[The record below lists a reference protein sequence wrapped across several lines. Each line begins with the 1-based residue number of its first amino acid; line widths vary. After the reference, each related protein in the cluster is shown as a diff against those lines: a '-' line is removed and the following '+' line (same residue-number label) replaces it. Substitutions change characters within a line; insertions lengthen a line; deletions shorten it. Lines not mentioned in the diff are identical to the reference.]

1 VGIPTNQ
8 PDAEKDLRQ
17 RAELLAERVN
27 AKPRADEA
35 DSVPNGYSLLVH
47 ELLVHK
53 LELEM
58 QNEELRRAQTKLEI
72 QRARYFDLY
81 DLAPVGYFS
90 VSVPGLILEANL
102 TAITLLG
109 LTRSAVVG
117 QPFTRF
123 ILKGDQD
130 AYYRFRKSLLESGEA
145 QVCELQMV
153 KKDGAAFWGGL
164 SATVVIDEAGV
175 QVCRLTVSDVSSRRT
190 AEEDL
195 RRSREEKEALL
206 RELHRQD

>member
-1 VGIPTNQ
+1 MGIQTKQ
-8 PDAEKDLRQ
+8 PVAEEGLRP
-17 RAELLAERVN
+17 RAERLAERFD
-27 AKPRADEA
+27 AKPQGDEA
-35 DSVPNGYSLLVH
+35 GTMPNGYGLLVH

-58 QNEELRRAQTKLEI
+58 QNEELRRAQTALEI

-81 DLAPVGYFS
+81 DLAPVGY
-90 VSVPGLILEANL
+90 VSVGALGQILEANL

-109 LTRSAVVG
+109 LPRSAVVG

-123 ILKGDQD
+123 ILKVDQD
-130 AYYRFRKSLLESGEA
+130 VYYLFRKSLLESGEA
-145 QVCELQMV
+145 QVCEFRMV

-164 SATVVIDEAGV
+164 SATVVLDEAGV
-175 QVCRLTVSDVSSRRT
+175 QICRLTVSDVSSRRR

-195 RRSREEKEALL
+195 RRSREENEALL
-206 RELHRQD
+206 RELNRQG

>member
-1 VGIPTNQ
+1 MGRT
-8 PDAEKDLRQ
+8 AETPESEDIRP
-17 RAELLAERVN
+17 RAERIAEMINTNPV
-27 AKPRADEA
+27 PDT
-35 DSVPNGYSLLVH
+35 VGTPPNGYALLVH

-58 QNEELRRAQTKLEI
+58 QNEELRRAQTALEI

-90 VSVPGLILEANL
+90 VGALGQILEANL
-102 TAITLLG
+102 TATTLLG
-109 LTRSAVVG
+109 LQRSVVVG
-117 QPFTRF
+117 QLFTRF
-123 ILKGDQD
+123 IDKLDQD
-130 AYYRFRKSLLESGEA
+130 VYYLFRKSLLEKGET
-145 QVCELQMV
+145 QGCELRMM
-153 KKDGAAFWGGL
+153 KRDAEAFWAGL
-164 SATVVIDEAGV
+164 SANLVLDETGA
-175 QVCRLTVSDVSSRRT
+175 QVCRLTVSDVSSRRK

>member
-1 VGIPTNQ
+1 VGIPTKQ
-8 PDAEKDLRQ
+8 PDAEEDLRR
-17 RAELLAERVN
+17 RAERLAERVN
-27 AKPRADEA
+27 VQPQADEA
-35 DSVPNGYSLLVH
+35 GTPNGYSLLVH

-58 QNEELRRAQTKLEI
+58 QNEELRRAQTELEI
-72 QRARYFDLY
+72 QKARYFDLY

-90 VSVPGLILEANL
+90 VGVLGPILEANL

-109 LTRSAVVG
+109 LPRSAVVG

-130 AYYRFRKSLLESGEA
+130 AYYLFRKGLLESGET
-145 QVCELQMV
+145 QVCELRMV
-153 KKDGAAFWGGL
+153 KKDGTAFWGGL
-164 SATVVIDEAGV
+164 SAAVVLEAGV
-175 QVCRLTVSDVSSRRT
+175 QVCRLTVSDVSSRRR

-195 RRSREEKEALL
+195 RRSLEEKEALL
-206 RELHRQD
+206 RELHRRG

>member
-1 VGIPTNQ
+1 MGMTT
-8 PDAEKDLRQ
+8 EKPENEDLRP
-17 RAELLAERVN
+17 RAERIAETIKI
-27 AKPRADEA
+27 KPEPDTAGTPFD
-35 DSVPNGYSLLVH
+35 GYALLVH

-58 QNEELRRAQTKLEI
+58 QNEELRRAQAELEI

-90 VSVPGLILEANL
+90 VGVLGQILETNL
-102 TAITLLG
+102 TATTLLG
-109 LTRSAVVG
+109 LPRSAIVG

-123 ILKGDQD
+123 ILTLDQD
-130 AYYRFRKSLLESGEA
+130 VFYLFRKSLLESGEA
-145 QVCELQMV
+145 QVCELRMV
-153 KKDGAAFWGGL
+153 KKDGAAFWAGL
-164 SATVVIDEAGV
+164 SAAVVLDETGV
-175 QVCRLTVSDVSSRRT
+175 QICRLTISDVSSRRR

-206 RELHRQD
+206 RELHREG

>member
-1 VGIPTNQ
+1 VGIPTEQ
-8 PDAEKDLRQ
+8 PDAEELRK
-17 RAELLAERVN
+17 RAEQLAERVN
-27 AKPRADEA
+27 AKAQADEA
-35 DSVPNGYSLLVH
+35 GTTPNGYSLLVH

-58 QNEELRRAQTKLEI
+58 QNEELRRAQTELEI

-90 VSVPGLILEANL
+90 VGVLGLILEANL

-109 LTRSAVVG
+109 LPRSAVVG
-117 QPFTRF
+117 QLFTQF
-123 ILKGDQD
+123 ILKVDQD
-130 AYYRFRKSLLESGEA
+130 VYYLFRKGLLESGEA
-145 QVCELQMV
+145 QACELRMV

-164 SATVVIDEAGV
+164 SATVVLDETGV
-175 QVCRLTVSDVSSRRT
+175 QVCRLTVSDVSSRRR

-195 RRSREEKEALL
+195 RRSQEEKEALL
-206 RELHRQD
+206 RELHRQG